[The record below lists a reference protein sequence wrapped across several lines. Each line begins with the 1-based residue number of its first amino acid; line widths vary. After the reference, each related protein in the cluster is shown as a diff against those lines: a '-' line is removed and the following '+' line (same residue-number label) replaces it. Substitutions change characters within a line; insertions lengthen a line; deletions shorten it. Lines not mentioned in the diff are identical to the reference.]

1 MLKSIATGIKAPVI
15 ALRFILLL
23 LLLEVRALRDSEA
36 DSILI
41 LDSRFKLSRF

>member
-15 ALRFILLL
+15 ALSLII
-23 LLLEVRALRDSEA
+23 LLEVRALRDSEA

>member
-15 ALRFILLL
+15 ALRFI
-23 LLLEVRALRDSEA
+23 LLEVRALRDSEA

>member
-15 ALRFILLL
+15 ALSFI
-23 LLLEVRALRDSEA
+23 LEVRALRDSEA

>member
-1 MLKSIATGIKAPVI
+1 MLKSIATGIKVPVI
-15 ALRFILLL
+15 ALSFILL

>member
-15 ALRFILLL
+15 ALRREI
-23 LLLEVRALRDSEA
+23 LEVRALRDSEA